1 MRESALKRLLEQS
14 GWQGAESRP
23 LAGDASLRRYIRL
36 LQRGGTSCILM
47 DAPPE
52 NCGPQDPFI
61 SAAGHLAGLGF
72 SAPKIFAADRDAG
85 FILMEDLGDD
95 IFARVA
101 ERCPETEAE
110 MYAEA
115 IECLASLHAA
125 QDPGPFPPYT
135 AEIQADLAALP
146 FEWYCR
152 SASGGGTDSSVL
164 DRFLGN
170 MRDLISGLRG
180 PEVFSHRDFH
190 AENLIW
196 LPERSGVRRV
206 GMLDFQDAV
215 RFHPAYDLVSLLE
228 DARRDVSEELRQKC
242 IRLYCDLTGS
252 GEDGL
257 QRDLAVCGAQRN
269 LRIVGVFARL
279 AVRDGKLGYLNL
291 LPRVWGHLQR
301 DLTHPA
307 LASVAAV
314 VNTEIPAPTNSVV
327 SALRDASN

>member
-36 LQRGGTSCILM
+36 LKRGGTSCILM

-72 SAPKIFAADRDAG
+72 SAPKIIAADRDAG

-101 ERCPETEAE
+101 ERCPETESE
-110 MYAEA
+110 MYAAA
-115 IECLASLHAA
+115 IECLASLYAA
-125 QDPGPFPPYT
+125 RDPGPFPPYT
-135 AEIQADLAALP
+135 PEMQADFAALS
-146 FEWYCR
+146 FEWYCT
-152 SASGGGTDSSVL
+152 ASGGSTGSSVL
-164 DRFLGN
+164 ERFLGTV
-170 MRDLISGLRG
+170 RDLISGLRG
-180 PEVFSHRDFH
+180 PEVFTHRDFH

-196 LPERSGVRRV
+196 LPGRSGVRRV
-206 GMLDFQDAV
+206 GLLDFQDAV
-215 RFHPAYDLVSLLE
+215 RFHPAYDLVSILE
-228 DARRDVSEELRQKC
+228 DARRDLSEELRQQC
-242 IRLYCDLTGS
+242 IRKYCSLTGS
-252 GEDGL
+252 GEADL
-257 QRDLAVCGAQRN
+257 QRDLAICGAQRN
-269 LRIVGVFARL
+269 LRIVGIFAQL

-301 DLTHPA
+301 DLSHPA
-307 LASVAAV
+307 LSSLAAI
-314 VNTEIPAPTNSVV
+314 VNSQIPAPTKSVV
-327 SALRDASN
+327 SALRNACE